1 MNLTATRPTGN
12 NPFHTLKKTGV
23 RSTSIYSAIIVIA
36 LIAFEAVNYSTTAY
50 ALRDLLGDLQFA
62 GVRWSTM
69 LALAFCSL
77 DFAGIASLVTQ
88 NGQREKDKESWF
100 LFAAWLI
107 AAAFN
112 ATLTWWGISIAI
124 ANHPLRSAEVLNTQN
139 LTTIVPV
146 LVAIMV
152 WVIRVL
158 IIGSLTS
165 SLDKSSRSQQS
176 TGKGTHTTAPAGYA
190 VNTHPTSGYNRPP
203 SIAPAARAM
212 NSHPVTTSMTRPA
225 STRYTQPEN
234 TNDFISAE
242 SQRSRHL

>member
-12 NPFHTLKKTGV
+12 NPFQTFKKMGV
-23 RSTSIYSAIIVIA
+23 RSTSIYSTIIVIA

-50 ALRDLLGDLQFA
+50 ALRDLLGDLQFT

-88 NGQREKDKESWF
+88 KGQAEKDKESWF

-112 ATLTWWGISIAI
+112 AALTWWGVSIAI
-124 ANHPLRSAEVLNTQN
+124 SNHPLRSAEVLNTQN

-165 SLDKSSRSQQS
+165 SLDKSSRAQRSAAKR
-176 TGKGTHTTAPAGYA
+176 TRTTIPAGYA
-190 VNTHPTSGYNRPP
+190 VNTHPTSGYNRPQPVTP
-203 SIAPAARAM
+203 SAHAM
-212 NSHPVTTSMTRPA
+212 NPRSTPTSMARPA
-225 STRYTQPEN
+225 PKPYNQPVN
-234 TNDFISAE
+234 TNDFITAE
-242 SQRSRHL
+242 SQGSRHL